1 MILRGLAR
9 RCPFCGHNKIFASWF
24 KLKERC
30 PSCGH
35 RFHQEEGFYIGA
47 YAINFAI
54 TEGLLL
60 LCLIPY
66 ILLSASNPD
75 SQLNAVPFAIT
86 ALVAAVAGPILFFP
100 FSRSLWIALDLTLR
114 GGRNLDDPS
123 SGPASDERPAHAP
136 PEQPPA

>member
-9 RCPFCGHNKIFASWF
+9 RCPFCGHNKIFDGWF

-30 PSCGH
+30 PNCSH
-35 RFHQEEGFYIGA
+35 RFNQEEGFYIGA

-66 ILLSASNPD
+66 ILISAADPSR
-75 SQLNAVPFAIT
+75 QLNVVPFAVI
-86 ALVAAVAGPILFFP
+86 AVAAAIVGPVLFYP

-114 GGRNLDDPS
+114 GGRNLDDPVDGTTDPEPKPDPEGS
-123 SGPASDERPAHAP
+123 APAE
-136 PEQPPA
+136 